1 VATLRLVELAT
12 VLSPSGLSVL
22 LAYIGARY
30 NSAPGIDKAIKID
43 MRQGGPIPGGGLEI
57 DRSDMMTLG
66 QRVKVWVKRRQR
78 AQRFGVAFFRSKTLR
93 MPNTL
98 KINGHQYRIWVLD
111 EESLDYEFA
120 NLFIDD
126 AYGLSLLK
134 GVETIIDVGANHG
147 FFALCARGWFPDAV
161 IQGYEPNPFV
171 REQFE
176 HNYRLVDAVPF
187 PEAIGRL
194 DGRVKI
200 QPFKDSISA
209 RTKTTL
215 DDDGIPMVSLKR
227 ALYRIGGTVDLL
239 KLDCEGAEWELLNDA
254 DAFQHVKA
262 VTMEYHDFGFDHV
275 EHYREHAETSL
286 LKLGFRIERHVPVNR
301 YGHILAVR
309 SP

>member
-1 VATLRLVELAT
+1 
-12 VLSPSGLSVL
+12 
-22 LAYIGARY
+22 
-30 NSAPGIDKAIKID
+30 
-43 MRQGGPIPGGGLEI
+43 
-57 DRSDMMTLG
+57 MTLG
-66 QRVKVWVKRRQR
+66 QRVKVWVERRQR
-78 AQRFGVAFFRSKTLR
+78 AQRFGIPYFRSKTLR
-93 MPNTL
+93 MPNAL
-98 KINGHQYRIWVLD
+98 IINGHQCPILVLD
-111 EESLDYEFA
+111 EGSLDYEFS

-126 AYGLSLLK
+126 AYGLSLLN
-134 GVETIIDVGANHG
+134 GIQTIIDVGANHG
-147 FFALCARGWFPDAV
+147 FFALCARGWFPNAV

-171 REQFE
+171 WEQFE
-176 HNYRLVDAVPF
+176 HNYRQVEAVPF
-187 PEAIGRL
+187 REAIGRR
-194 DGRVKI
+194 DGRVQI
-200 QPFKDSISA
+200 QPFRHSISA
-209 RTKTTL
+209 RTKTTP

-286 LKLGFRIERHVPVNR
+286 IKLGFRIERHVPVNR